1 MSGDRADY
9 IRGLRDLAG
18 ILEQNDDLPLPYQG
32 SKSGMT
38 FHYLGSPDPV
48 TEMITAMQA
57 IPCGFTSE
65 ISVFED
71 DDGRGNAYLDLHGEL
86 HGVKI
91 ALTAYRK
98 KTCTQDEDG
107 VWRIP
112 DAITSRAPEAEAT
125 A

>member
-9 IRGLRDLAG
+9 IQGLRDLAD
-18 ILEQNDDLPLPYQG
+18 ILEQNDDLPLPYEG
-32 SKSGMT
+32 DMTGMT
-38 FHYLGSPDPV
+38 LHYLHAADPIAGL
-48 TEMITAMQA
+48 ITAMQA
-57 IPCGFTSE
+57 IPCGFTSRAKVYE
-65 ISVFED
+65 EGDATF
-71 DDGRGNAYLDLHGEL
+71 AYLDLDGEL

-91 ALTAYRK
+91 KLAAFRK
-98 KTCTQDEDG
+98 DTCTQDEDG